1 MNPIYNPSD
10 AVPVVATVDPQLG
23 DNAAY
28 TSDWVDMGKF
38 AQVMFILLVGAT
50 DITIDAKIQSAD
62 DSSGTNAADLP
73 TAVALTQIP
82 GTDDNKQFILSVRE
96 DQLNTG
102 DTHVALVVTVGNGAV
117 GAQISAVG
125 LGFGSNYLPASEHDL
140 SSVAQIVP
148 A

>member
-1 MNPIYNPSD
+1 MNRINNPSD
-10 AVPVVATVDPQLG
+10 EVAVVATIDPQLG

-38 AQVMFILLVGAT
+38 AQAMFILSVGAT

-73 TAVALTQIP
+73 TAIALTQIAA
-82 GTDDNKQFILSVRE
+82 TDDNKQYILTVRE
-96 DQLNTG
+96 DQLNAG
-102 DTHVALVVTVGNGAV
+102 DTHAALVVTVGNGSV

-125 LGFGSNYLPASEHDL
+125 LGFGSNYLPAADWDL
-140 SSVAQIVP
+140 STVAQIVP